1 MSTPYVYGACRAYV
15 ALSGMFL
22 ASFFFFL
29 VIFRFDA

>member
-22 ASFFFFL
+22 ASFFFLFGYL
-29 VIFRFDA
+29 QV